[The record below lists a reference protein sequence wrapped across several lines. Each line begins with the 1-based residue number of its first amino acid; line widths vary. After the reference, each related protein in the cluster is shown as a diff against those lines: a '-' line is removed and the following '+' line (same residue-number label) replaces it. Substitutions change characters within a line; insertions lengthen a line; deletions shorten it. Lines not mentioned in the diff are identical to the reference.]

1 MFKDAFKFDTD
12 GIIRINNDTSGGA
25 DLGNSGMIIGFSTG
39 FNNMTF
45 YSGIIMDLIY
55 LGISIYVCYSLL
67 RPVRTYRQSFVVPT
81 SLLIFSL
88 FILILGVAWSAYSDK
103 DVYSK
108 VNAEDLY
115 NLIKK

>member
-1 MFKDAFKFDTD
+1 
-12 GIIRINNDTSGGA
+12 
-25 DLGNSGMIIGFSTG
+25 
-39 FNNMTF
+39 
-45 YSGIIMDLIY
+45 MDLIY

-108 VNAEDLY
+108 VKCWRSL
-115 NLIKK
+115 